1 MLRKLYP
8 KSRKLVSENS
18 EVNEPRLYLGHT
30 FNVKCEHT
38 CSKMD
43 EDIESLVEL
52 SESMKEKALAL
63 KAGSAVKGIFK
74 LLSIIIIAFI
84 RCSRKE

>member
-30 FNVKCEHT
+30 FQYGRLVINHT
-38 CSKMD
+38 LCLVMD
-43 EDIESLVEL
+43 DLDL
-52 SESMKEKALAL
+52 D
-63 KAGSAVKGIFK
+63 GYGY
-74 LLSIIIIAFI
+74 
-84 RCSRKE
+84 

>member
-1 MLRKLYP
+1 
-8 KSRKLVSENS
+8 
-18 EVNEPRLYLGHT
+18 
-30 FNVKCEHT
+30 
-38 CSKMD
+38 MD